1 MTAARVTPRR
11 VVRSEWIKLAT
22 LRSTTITFAFAVAA
36 MIGLSVL
43 FSWSTVDNWAT
54 MSVEDRRSVA
64 VEEVV
69 LSGRHL
75 AQLAI
80 GVVGVMAITGEYATG
95 MIRAT
100 LAAVPR
106 RLPVLWAKLGIYAA
120 VTLALMLVASFAGFF
135 AGNAVLAQHWDFQLS
150 DPGVLRSIF
159 GAAISLTA
167 VCLLGTALGFILRN
181 TAGAIS
187 TLFFI
192 LMVLPVLGE
201 FLPELAKYLPTSA
214 MYSLLVARIEEDMLQ
229 PLPAFLLLCAYV
241 GVATGGAVLTL
252 LRRDA

>member
-1 MTAARVTPRR
+1 MTAIGITRPRVL
-11 VVRSEWIKLAT
+11 RSELIKLAT
-22 LRSTTITFAFAVAA
+22 LRSTTITFAVAVGA
-36 MIGLSVL
+36 MVGISVL
-43 FSWSTVDNWAT
+43 VSWSTVDNWAT
-54 MSVEDRRSVA
+54 MSPADRKSVA

-69 LSGRHL
+69 LLGYYI

-80 GVVGVMAITGEYATG
+80 GVVAVMAITGEYATG

-106 RLPVLWAKLGIYAA
+106 RLPVLWAKLGIFAA
-120 VTLALMLVASFAGFF
+120 VTFALMLVASFAAFF
-135 AGNAVLAQHWDFQLS
+135 AGNAVLAEHWDFHLS

-159 GAAISLTA
+159 GVAIALTL

-192 LMVLPVLGE
+192 LMVLPVLGD
-201 FLPELAKYLPTSA
+201 FLPAIAKFLPTSA
-214 MYSLLVARIEEDMLQ
+214 IYSLVVARIEDDMLQ
-229 PLPAFLLLCAYV
+229 PLPAFLLLCTYV
-241 GVATGGAVLTL
+241 GAAIAGAASTL
-252 LRRDA
+252 LRKDA

>member
-1 MTAARVTPRR
+1 VTAIGLTPLR
-11 VVRSEWIKLAT
+11 VVRSEWIKLTT
-22 LRSTTITFAFAVAA
+22 LRSTTIAFAVAVAA

-43 FSWSTVDNWAT
+43 FSWAAVDNWAT
-54 MSVEDRRSVA
+54 MSRADRAAFR
-64 VEEVV
+64 VEETV
-69 LSGRHL
+69 LSGHLL

-100 LAAVPR
+100 LATVPR
-106 RLPVLWAKLGIYAA
+106 RLPVLWAKLGVYSAA
-120 VTLALMLVASFAGFF
+120 TLALMLVASFGGFF
-135 AGNAVLAQHWDFQLS
+135 AGNAVLAERWDFHLS
-150 DPGVLRSIF
+150 DPGVLRSVF

-167 VCLLGTALGFILRN
+167 VGLIGTALGFIVRN

-187 TLFFI
+187 TLFGI
-192 LMVLPVLGE
+192 LMVLPIVGE
-201 FLPELAKYLPTSA
+201 FLPALNPYLPTSA
-214 MYSLLVARIEEDMLQ
+214 VDALVTARIEGDMLR

-241 GVATGGAVLTL
+241 GIAIGGAALVL

>member
-1 MTAARVTPRR
+1 MTAIGVSPPR

-22 LRSTTITFAFAVAA
+22 LRSTNITFAVAVAA
-36 MIGLSVL
+36 MIGISVL
-43 FSWSTVDNWAT
+43 VSWATVGNWAE
-54 MSVEDRRSVA
+54 MSPAQRRSVA
-64 VEEVV
+64 VEEIV
-69 LSGRHL
+69 LSGRFL

-120 VTLALMLVASFAGFF
+120 VTFALMVAASFAAFLT
-135 AGNAVLAQHWDFQLS
+135 GNAVLAEHWDFHLS
-150 DPGVLRSIF
+150 DPGVLRCVF
-159 GAAISLTA
+159 GAAISLTLI
-167 VCLLGTALGFILRN
+167 CLLGTALGFIVRN

-187 TLFFI
+187 TLFAI
-192 LMVLPVLGE
+192 LMVLPILGE
-201 FLPELAKYLPTSA
+201 FRPGIDRYLPTSVID
-214 MYSLLVARIEEDMLQ
+214 SLLTARIEGDMLQ
-229 PLPAFLLLCAYV
+229 PLPALLLLCAYV
-241 GVATGGAVLTL
+241 CAAAGGAVLTL